1 MTAYYEILLGLSVL
15 LTLIYIAI
23 WHKHFDVHISLI
35 FAFIPIVNLAY
46 AVLAHSRDLKAA
58 LAATKFTYIGGC
70 FLVLFITQSILSL
83 CHIELKRWMH
93 TALAVICFASFSFVL
108 SIGNSPM
115 FYKTV
120 RFEIDRGMGRLIK
133 TYGFAHTLTYVVIS
147 LFMIISAV
155 AMIYSLIKKKDVST
169 KTIVLLMM
177 PATFSFVS
185 YFSSR
190 FLPEGI
196 DAMPFSYVF
205 AQVIYLII
213 VHRVCLY
220 DITDLGVDSL
230 IKKGDTGFMSFDF
243 NDKYLGSNERAQ
255 KVFPVLKDIK
265 VDTYPGR
272 REEVKNT
279 IFKWLDEFKRDES
292 NDHFYYETGDKIC
305 LVTIRYLYD
314 GKHRRGYQFLV
325 TDDTDSRKYVKLLSN
340 YNDRLSEEVAE
351 KTQNIVMMHNKLILG
366 MAAMVESRDNSTG
379 GHIRR
384 TSDIVKVLIGEIR
397 KDEATADGRK
407 NIRFLFG
414 RDGLTPEFCD
424 NMIQAA
430 PMHDLGKIAV
440 DDAVLR
446 KPGKFTPE
454 EYEKMKAHAAEGA
467 RIVDQILEGT
477 ENEAFHRTAVNVA
490 HYHHERWDGSG
501 YPEGL
506 KGEEIPI
513 EARIMAIADVYDA
526 LVSRRVY
533 KDKFSFAD
541 ADKIMMES
549 MGKHFDKR
557 LERYY
562 VSARPRLEEYYMSMG
577 DN

>member
-1 MTAYYEILLGLSVL
+1 MTAYYEILFGLSVL
-15 LTLIYIAI
+15 LTLIYLAI

-35 FAFIPIVNLAY
+35 FTIIPIVNLGY
-46 AVLAHSRDLKAA
+46 AIMAHSRTLEAA
-58 LAATKFTYIGGC
+58 LVATKITYLGGC
-70 FLVLFITQSILSL
+70 FLTLFITQSILSL
-83 CHIELKRWMH
+83 CHINIRRWQS
-93 TALAVICFASFSFVL
+93 ALMTVVCLGIFASVL
-108 SIGNSPM
+108 SVGNAPY

-120 RFEIDRGMGRLIK
+120 DFEIDRGMGRLIK
-133 TYGFAHTLTYVVIS
+133 TYGFAHTLTYVVITV
-147 LFMIISAV
+147 FVVISV
-155 AMIYSLIKKKDVST
+155 SAMVYSLIRKKDVSN
-169 KTIVLLMM
+169 KTILLLIL
-177 PATFSFVS
+177 PVTVSFMS
-185 YFSSR
+185 YFAGKA
-190 FLPEGI
+190 LPEGL

-213 VHRVCLY
+213 VHRLCLY
-220 DITDLGVDSL
+220 DVTDLGVDSL
-230 IKKGDTGFMSFDF
+230 VKKGDTGFISFDF
-243 NDKYLGSNERAQ
+243 DDRYLGSNESAQ
-255 KVFPVLKDIK
+255 KIFPVLKDIQ
-265 VDTYPGR
+265 VDTYPGKYQL
-272 REEVKNT
+272 VKDT
-279 IFKWLDEFKRDES
+279 IFQWLDEFKKDES
-292 NDHFYYETGDKIC
+292 KDHFYYESDDRIY

-325 TDDTDSRKYVKLLSN
+325 TDDTDSRKYMKLLSN
-340 YNDRLSEEVAE
+340 YNGQLSDEVAM
-351 KTQNIVMMHNKLILG
+351 KTENIVQMHNKLILG

-384 TSDIVKVLIGEIR
+384 TSDIVKMLVEEIR
-397 KDEATADGRK
+397 KDESTADGRK

-414 RDGLTPEFCD
+414 KDGLTEEFCR

-454 EYEKMKAHAAEGA
+454 EFAEMKKHAAEGA

-477 ENEAFHRTAVNVA
+477 GNEAFHRVAVNVA

-506 KGEEIPI
+506 KGEQIPV
-513 EARIMAIADVYDA
+513 EARIMAVADVYDA
-526 LVSRRVY
+526 LVSKRVY
-533 KDKFSFAD
+533 KDKFSFEN

-562 VSARPRLEEYYMSMG
+562 LSAKPRLEEYYKRME
-577 DN
+577 D